1 MGAANRGLF
10 IAAGNFFTGGLFMA
24 LKVRSKND
32 WKKVWKSIPWL
43 DFSKIKDHHP
53 LIENFLMEG
62 TTQMCY
68 GKFGTRK
75 TTLHLLAGWS
85 VSQGKPFLGMETR
98 QRVVL
103 YLDYENPAGVL
114 KAYCEDLKIESE
126 SPTFKIWDRHSG
138 GVPPKPGDP
147 RIDAFITT
155 CKNLTG
161 RCPWVIF
168 DSWTSLLRAEDN
180 DNSGTHVT
188 KIFRALREYCDT
200 GATVTIIDH
209 TGKFGGNE
217 PIGSS
222 AKMSQMD
229 TAHLITARTIKD
241 ITGKLSTTKVRVK
254 NFLKRFAPEG
264 EGTFSIAIKATKNS
278 KGHWHTDSIET
289 TTDRAVKQKERR
301 IANMRHI
308 ISKNPTQGK
317 EGLVKKAVEARM
329 ESRDD
334 ARSLLEQGEG
344 VYWKSVRK
352 GQNKRVYRVV
362 KPS

>member
-1 MGAANRGLF
+1 
-10 IAAGNFFTGGLFMA
+10 MA
-24 LKVRSKND
+24 LEIRSKSD
-32 WKKVWKSIPWL
+32 WKKVWKGVPWL
-43 DFSKIKDHHP
+43 DFTKINNHHP

-62 TTQMCY
+62 TTQLCY

-75 TTLHLLAGWS
+75 TTLHLLAGWC
-85 VSQGKPFLGMETR
+85 VSQGQPFLGMKTR

-126 SPTFKIWDRHSG
+126 SPTFKIWDRHAG

-147 RIDAFITT
+147 KIDAFLTT

-161 RCPWVIF
+161 RSPWIIF

-188 KIFRALREYCDT
+188 KIFRALREYCDM
-200 GATVTIIDH
+200 GATITIIDH
-209 TGKFGGNE
+209 TGKVGGNE

-241 ITGKLSTTKVRVK
+241 ITGQHSTTTVRVK

-264 EGTFSIAIKATKNS
+264 EGTFSIEIQATKN
-278 KGHWHTDSIET
+278 KRGHWHTKSIEPT
-289 TTDRAVKQKERR
+289 KDRSVKKREKSISAMKEL
-301 IANMRHI
+301 
-308 ISKNPTQGK
+308 ISRYPTHGK
-317 EGLVKKAVEARM
+317 EGLVKKAVAFGM
-329 ESRDD
+329 GSRDEV
-334 ARSLLEQGEG
+334 RNILEQGEG
-344 VYWKSVRK
+344 HLWKAIRK
-352 GQNKRVYRVV
+352 GKRMKVYRVIEGE
-362 KPS
+362 SHA